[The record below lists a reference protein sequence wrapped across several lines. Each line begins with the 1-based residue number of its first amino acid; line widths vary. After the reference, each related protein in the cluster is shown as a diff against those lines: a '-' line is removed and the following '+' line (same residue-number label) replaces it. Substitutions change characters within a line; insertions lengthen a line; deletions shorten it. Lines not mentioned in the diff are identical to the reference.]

1 MKDRTE
7 PCIHYTNA
15 HGECRKGYKYVTL
28 KKCKNCT
35 RYHARKAAHR
45 NELSATGG
53 GRTGNGTD
61 SGTERRKMM
70 QTVYSFE
77 EAIRK
82 VLEDNLDSFLC
93 DDGYARQ
100 YIMQVQVGNGKYV
113 YQLACP
119 HNSNLSL
126 ERWPVLNMVIGG
138 GNAYLMSPRST
149 IFCPWVQENMG
160 YLEYLSQLPGDLS
173 GRVHDLSEYKS
184 MCVDRLTHTAL
195 EDFLEGLDL
204 APLSDVDLDIIR
216 RNARK
221 ALAFGDPDQEVA
233 RMKKMSFPD
242 LYNQVLA
249 DHICGLVDLEEW
261 VLQSLEDSRRAWQ
274 RIKAKC
280 NKFHRMVS
288 DSSVTM
294 DPDSLAIAT
303 ALHDTD
309 AVYVTVTFR
318 MGNQEG
324 TGKVAANSILSCIA
338 RDDGIKATAFLSPG
352 QGRQVVQSLTNNQDE
367 GIPVSA
373 VCRIT
378 YRGKALYEKQ

>member
-1 MKDRTE
+1 
-7 PCIHYTNA
+7 
-15 HGECRKGYKYVTL
+15 
-28 KKCKNCT
+28 
-35 RYHARKAAHR
+35 
-45 NELSATGG
+45 
-53 GRTGNGTD
+53 
-61 SGTERRKMM
+61 M

-93 DDGYARQ
+93 EDGYARQ
-100 YIMQVQVGNGKYV
+100 YIMQVQVGKGEYV

-119 HNSNLSL
+119 HDSNLSL

-138 GNAYLMSPRST
+138 GNAYLMGPRST
-149 IFCPWVQENMG
+149 IFCPWVQENVG

-173 GRVHDLSEYKS
+173 GRVHDISEYKS
-184 MCVDRLTHTAL
+184 RCVDRLIHTVL
-195 EDFLEGLDL
+195 VDFLEGLDPV
-204 APLSDVDLDIIR
+204 PLSDVDLDIIR
-216 RNARK
+216 RNVRK
-221 ALAFGDPDQEVA
+221 ALAFGDPDQELD
-233 RMKKMSFPD
+233 RLKKMNFPD

-261 VLQSLEDSRRAWQ
+261 VLQSLEDGRQAWR
-274 RIKAKC
+274 RIKTKC
-280 NKFHRMVS
+280 TEFHRMVT
-288 DSSVTM
+288 DSSGTM

-303 ALHDTD
+303 ALNGTD

-338 RDDGIKATAFLSPG
+338 QDDGIKATAFLSPG

>member
-1 MKDRTE
+1 
-7 PCIHYTNA
+7 
-15 HGECRKGYKYVTL
+15 
-28 KKCKNCT
+28 
-35 RYHARKAAHR
+35 
-45 NELSATGG
+45 
-53 GRTGNGTD
+53 
-61 SGTERRKMM
+61 M
-70 QTVYSFE
+70 QTVYGFK

-93 DDGYARQ
+93 EDGYARQ

-119 HNSNLSL
+119 HDSNLSL

-138 GNAYLMSPRST
+138 GNAYLMGPRST
-149 IFCPWVQENMG
+149 IFCPWVQENVG

-173 GRVHDLSEYKS
+173 GKVYDLSEYKS
-184 MCVDRLTHTAL
+184 MCVDRLSNTVL
-195 EDFLEGLDL
+195 EDFLEGLDP

-221 ALAFGDPDQEVA
+221 ALAFGEPDQELD
-233 RMKKMSFPD
+233 RLKKMNFPD
-242 LYNQVLA
+242 MYNQVLA

-261 VLQSLEDSRRAWQ
+261 VLQSLEDDRRAWQ

-280 NKFHRMVS
+280 TEFHRMVT
-288 DSSVTM
+288 DSSGTM
-294 DPDSLAIAT
+294 DPDSLAIVT
-303 ALHDTD
+303 ALNGTD

-338 RDDGIKATAFLSPG
+338 QDDGIKATAFLSPG
-352 QGRQVVQSLTNNQDE
+352 QGHDVAHSLLGDAD
-367 GIPVSA
+367 GKIPVNA
-373 VCRIT
+373 ICRIT
-378 YRGKALYEKQ
+378 YRGKTLYEKH